1 MEVVMDEEV
10 DRLSRRNAL
19 KLIGTT
25 VATVPAIA
33 IPILGAK
40 GAAALAWLPA
50 YTTDG
55 TVPQDPW
62 ADRETAATNVTST
75 TFTTR
80 FTTTS
85 TTPPYR

>member
-1 MEVVMDEEV
+1 MDE
-10 DRLSRRNAL
+10 DFDQISRRNAL

-50 YTTDG
+50 YTSDG
-55 TVPQDPW
+55 TVPEDPW
-62 ADRETAATNVTST
+62 ATTATS
-75 TFTTR
+75 
-80 FTTTS
+80 TTTS
-85 TTPPYR
+85 TTTSQTSTTTAHYR